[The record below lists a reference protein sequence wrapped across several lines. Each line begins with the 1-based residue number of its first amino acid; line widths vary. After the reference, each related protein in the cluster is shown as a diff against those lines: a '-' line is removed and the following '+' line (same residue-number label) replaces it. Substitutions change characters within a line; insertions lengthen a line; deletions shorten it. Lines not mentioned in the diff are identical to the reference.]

1 MIVSI
6 NPSPAMHTEHPF
18 GILACQPLTA
28 HAFSPY
34 GEVLDLFAP
43 AHQSINQGTSG
54 RLDLPAGLDLAGD
67 DGQAVIA
74 VFHALAQNPEGP
86 CHMLERHQHGSQ
98 TFVPLT
104 GARCRVLVA
113 LGQDQPDLRTLQC
126 FEATGQ
132 QGFTLHKGTWHH
144 PLMALD
150 NGAFLVLERKGLTE
164 DCEIHSLP
172 LSVRLSPL

>member
-6 NPSPAMHTEHPF
+6 NPNPAMNTEQPF

-28 HAFSPY
+28 HAFSLY

-43 AHQSINQGTSG
+43 AQQTINQGTSG

-67 DGQAVIA
+67 QGQAAMA

-104 GARCRVLVA
+104 GARCRLLVA

-126 FEATGQ
+126 FDVTGQ

-150 NGAFLVLERKGLTE
+150 KGAFLVLERRGLTV

>member
-1 MIVSI
+1 MNTEKTLSI
-6 NPSPAMHTEHPF
+6 
-18 GILACQPLTA
+18 LDCQPLTEQ
-28 HAFSPY
+28 AFSPY
-34 GEVLDLFAP
+34 GEVLNLFAP
-43 AHQSINQGTSG
+43 ANKTINQGTSG
-54 RLDLPAGLDLAGD
+54 RLDLPGGLDLAND
-67 DGQAVIA
+67 EGQAVLA
-74 VFHALAQNPEGP
+74 VFHAQAQNPEGP

-104 GARCRVLVA
+104 GARCRLLVA
-113 LGQDQPDLRTLQC
+113 LGQDQPDLGTLKC
-126 FEATGQ
+126 FEVSGQ

>member
-1 MIVSI
+1 
-6 NPSPAMHTEHPF
+6 
-18 GILACQPLTA
+18 
-28 HAFSPY
+28 
-34 GEVLDLFAP
+34 
-43 AHQSINQGTSG
+43 
-54 RLDLPAGLDLAGD
+54 LAGD
-67 DGQAVIA
+67 QGQAVLA

-104 GARCRVLVA
+104 GARCRLLVA
-113 LGQDQPDLRTLQC
+113 LGQEQPDLRTLQC
-126 FEATGQ
+126 FDVTGQ

-150 NGAFLVLERKGLTE
+150 NGAFLVLERRGLSV

-172 LSVRLSPL
+172 SSVRLSPL

>member
-1 MIVSI
+1 MQPRHS
-6 NPSPAMHTEHPF
+6 MHTDQPS
-18 GILACQPLTA
+18 GILACQPLSA
-28 HAFSPY
+28 DAFSPY
-34 GEVLDLFAP
+34 GEVLNLFAP
-43 AHQSINQGTSG
+43 PDRTINQGTSG

-67 DGQAVIA
+67 QGQAVLA
-74 VFHALAQNPEGP
+74 VFHALAQNSEGP
-86 CHMLERHQHGSQ
+86 CHMLERHQQGSQ

-104 GARCRVLVA
+104 GARCRLLVA
-113 LGQDQPDLRTLQC
+113 LGQGQPDLGTLKC
-126 FEATGQ
+126 FEVSGQ

-150 NGAFLVLERKGLTE
+150 NGAFLVLERRGPTE

>member
-1 MIVSI
+1 M
-6 NPSPAMHTEHPF
+6 NTEQPL
-18 GILACQPLTA
+18 GILSCQPLTA
-28 HAFSPY
+28 QAFSPY
-34 GEVLDLFAP
+34 GEVLNLFAP
-43 AHQSINQGTSG
+43 ADQTIILGTSG
-54 RLDLPAGLDLAGD
+54 GRDLPAGLDLAGD
-67 DGQAVIA
+67 QGQAVLA

-104 GARCRVLVA
+104 GARCRLLVA
-113 LGQDQPDLRTLQC
+113 LGQEQPDLRTLQC
-126 FEATGQ
+126 FDVTGQ

-150 NGAFLVLERKGLTE
+150 NGAFLVLERRGLSV

-172 LSVRLSPL
+172 SSVRLSPL

>member
-1 MIVSI
+1 MNIEQTLG
-6 NPSPAMHTEHPF
+6 N
-18 GILACQPLTA
+18 LACQPLTP

-34 GEVLDLFAP
+34 GEVLNLFAP
-43 AHQSINQGTSG
+43 AQQTINRGTSG
-54 RLDLPAGLDLAGD
+54 RLDLPGGLDLAGD
-67 DGQAVIA
+67 QGQAVLA

-86 CHMLERHQHGSQ
+86 CHMLERHQLGSQ

-104 GARCRVLVA
+104 GARCRLLVA
-113 LGQDQPDLRTLQC
+113 LGHDQPDLRTLRC
-126 FEATGQ
+126 FEVTGQ

-150 NGAFLVLERKGLTE
+150 NGAFLVLERQGSAE

-172 LSVRLSPL
+172 VSVRLNPL

>member
-1 MIVSI
+1 MQPRHS
-6 NPSPAMHTEHPF
+6 MHTDQPS
-18 GILACQPLTA
+18 GILACQPLSA
-28 HAFSPY
+28 DAFSPY
-34 GEVLDLFAP
+34 GEVLNLFAP
-43 AHQSINQGTSG
+43 PDRTINQGTSG

-67 DGQAVIA
+67 QGQAVLA

-86 CHMLERHQHGSQ
+86 CHMLERHQRGSQ

-104 GARCRVLVA
+104 GARCRLLVA
-113 LGQDQPDLRTLQC
+113 LGQEQPDLSTLKC
-126 FEATGQ
+126 FEVSGQ

-150 NGAFLVLERKGLTE
+150 NGAFLVLERRGPTE

>member
-1 MIVSI
+1 MQTRHS
-6 NPSPAMHTEHPF
+6 MHTDQPS
-18 GILACQPLTA
+18 GILACQPLSA
-28 HAFSPY
+28 DAFSPY
-34 GEVLDLFAP
+34 GEVLNLFAP
-43 AHQSINQGTSG
+43 PDRTINQGTSG

-67 DGQAVIA
+67 QGQAVLA
-74 VFHALAQNPEGP
+74 VFHALAQNSEGP
-86 CHMLERHQHGSQ
+86 CHMLERHQRGSQ

-104 GARCRVLVA
+104 GARCRLLVA
-113 LGQDQPDLRTLQC
+113 LGQGQPDLGTLKC
-126 FEATGQ
+126 FEVSGQ

-150 NGAFLVLERKGLTE
+150 NGAFLVLERRGPTE

>member
-1 MIVSI
+1 M
-6 NPSPAMHTEHPF
+6 NTEQTL
-18 GILACQPLTA
+18 GNLACQPLTP

-34 GEVLDLFAP
+34 GEVLNLFAL
-43 AHQSINQGTSG
+43 AQQTINRGTSG
-54 RLDLPAGLDLAGD
+54 RLDLPGGLDLAGD
-67 DGQAVIA
+67 QGQAVLA

-86 CHMLERHQHGSQ
+86 CHMLERHQLGSQ

-104 GARCRVLVA
+104 GARCRLLVA
-113 LGQDQPDLRTLQC
+113 LGHDQPDLRTLRC
-126 FEATGQ
+126 FEVTGQ

-150 NGAFLVLERKGLTE
+150 NGAFLVLERQGSTE

-172 LSVRLSPL
+172 VSVRLNPL

>member
-1 MIVSI
+1 M
-6 NPSPAMHTEHPF
+6 NTEQPL

-28 HAFSPY
+28 QAFSPY
-34 GEVLDLFAP
+34 GEVLNLFAP
-43 AHQSINQGTSG
+43 AHQTINQGTSG

-67 DGQAVIA
+67 KGQAVLA

-86 CHMLERHQHGSQ
+86 CHMLERHQWGSQ

-104 GARCRVLVA
+104 GARCRLLVA
-113 LGQDQPDLRTLQC
+113 LGQDQPDLRTLVC
-126 FEATGQ
+126 FEVTGQ

-144 PLMALD
+144 PLMAMD
-150 NGAFLVLERKGLTE
+150 NGAFLVIERRGLIV

>member
-1 MIVSI
+1 MMDPMH
-6 NPSPAMHTEHPF
+6 PSHPKNTDKPLV
-18 GILACQPLTA
+18 ILACQPLTA
-28 HAFSPY
+28 NTFSPY
-34 GEVLDLFAP
+34 GKVLDLFASP
-43 AHQSINQGTSG
+43 NRSINQGTSG

-67 DGQAVIA
+67 QGAPVVA

-86 CHMLERHQHGSQ
+86 CHLLERHQRGSQ

-104 GARCRVLVA
+104 GARCRLLVA
-113 LGQDQPDLRTLQC
+113 LGQDQPDLTTLRC
-126 FEATGQ
+126 FEVSGQ

-150 NGAFLVLERKGLTE
+150 NGAFLVLERQGPTE

-172 LSVRLSPL
+172 LGVRLGPL

>member
-1 MIVSI
+1 
-6 NPSPAMHTEHPF
+6 
-18 GILACQPLTA
+18 
-28 HAFSPY
+28 
-34 GEVLDLFAP
+34 
-43 AHQSINQGTSG
+43 
-54 RLDLPAGLDLAGD
+54 LAGD
-67 DGQAVIA
+67 QGQAAMA

-104 GARCRVLVA
+104 GARCRLLVA

-126 FEATGQ
+126 FDVTGQ

-150 NGAFLVLERKGLTE
+150 NGAFLVLERRGLSV

>member
-1 MIVSI
+1 MQLRHS
-6 NPSPAMHTEHPF
+6 MHTDQPS
-18 GILACQPLTA
+18 GILACQPLSA
-28 HAFSPY
+28 DAFSPY
-34 GEVLDLFAP
+34 GEVLNLFAP
-43 AHQSINQGTSG
+43 PDRTINQGTSG

-67 DGQAVIA
+67 QGQAVLA
-74 VFHALAQNPEGP
+74 VFHALAQNSEGP
-86 CHMLERHQHGSQ
+86 CHMLERHQRGSQ

-104 GARCRVLVA
+104 GARCRLLVA
-113 LGQDQPDLRTLQC
+113 LGQEQPDLGTLKC
-126 FEATGQ
+126 FEVSGQ

-150 NGAFLVLERKGLTE
+150 KGAFLVLERQGPTE

>member
-1 MIVSI
+1 MQTRHS
-6 NPSPAMHTEHPF
+6 MHTDQPS
-18 GILACQPLTA
+18 GILACQPLSA
-28 HAFSPY
+28 DAFSPY
-34 GEVLDLFAP
+34 GEVLNLFAP
-43 AHQSINQGTSG
+43 PDRTINQGTSG

-67 DGQAVIA
+67 QGQAVLA
-74 VFHALAQNPEGP
+74 VFHALAQNSEGP
-86 CHMLERHQHGSQ
+86 CHMLERHQQGSQ

-104 GARCRVLVA
+104 GARCRLLVA
-113 LGQDQPDLRTLQC
+113 LGQGQPDLGTLKC
-126 FEATGQ
+126 FEVSGQ

-150 NGAFLVLERKGLTE
+150 NGAFLVLERRGPTE

>member
-1 MIVSI
+1 MQPRHS
-6 NPSPAMHTEHPF
+6 MHTDQPS
-18 GILACQPLTA
+18 GILACQPLSA
-28 HAFSPY
+28 DAFSPY
-34 GEVLDLFAP
+34 GEVLNLFAP
-43 AHQSINQGTSG
+43 PDRTINQGTSG

-67 DGQAVIA
+67 QGQAVLA
-74 VFHALAQNPEGP
+74 VFHALAQNSEGP
-86 CHMLERHQHGSQ
+86 CHMLERHQRGSQ

-104 GARCRVLVA
+104 GARCRLLVA
-113 LGQDQPDLRTLQC
+113 LGQGQPDLGTLKC
-126 FEATGQ
+126 FEVSGQ

-150 NGAFLVLERKGLTE
+150 NGAFLVLERRGPTE